1 MENKLKNRTRYTAT
15 VDTDLVENLKDLS
28 QKTRIPQSKLVDE
41 AIELLLRNHNVRVK
55 RKKKA
60 E

>member
-1 MENKLKNRTRYTAT
+1 METKLKNRTRYTAT
-15 VDTDLVENLKDLS
+15 VDTDLVENLKELS
-28 QKTRIPQSKLVDE
+28 TKTRIPQSKLMDE
-41 AIELLLRNHNVRVK
+41 AIELLLKQHGVRIK

>member
-41 AIELLLRNHNVRVK
+41 AIELLLKNHNVRIK
-55 RKKKA
+55 RRKKA

>member
-1 MENKLKNRTRYTAT
+1 MESKLKNRTRYTAT

-41 AIELLLRNHNVRVK
+41 AIELLLKNHNVRVK